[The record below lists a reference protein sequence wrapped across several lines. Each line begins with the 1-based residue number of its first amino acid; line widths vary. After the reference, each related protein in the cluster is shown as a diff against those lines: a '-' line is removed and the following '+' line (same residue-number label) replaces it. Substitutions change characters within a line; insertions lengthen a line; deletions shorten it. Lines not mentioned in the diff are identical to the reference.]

1 MDTAIRNNNSK
12 ENLPDGR
19 IHSNSKLFHSPLSKA
34 TRRWPVS
41 PYTRMGISNLKGHLT
56 PIVHGPW
63 PGFLVI
69 LSSSPWDQERFPA
82 TVLAG
87 KKSLNWPCFLIQGAI
102 LPHKNIIWKWSF
114 LRINHMLLYIK
125 GVFWV
130 SFTSIPAVF
139 RTQIIPQ
146 PFKARI
152 PAPCTGDPGE
162 NPLVPWLNKSDDCP
176 IHLSPEEAVT
186 DETRY
191 IGRCPDTHRQ

>member
-1 MDTAIRNNNSK
+1 MDATIRNNNSK

-19 IHSNSKLFHSPLSKA
+19 IHPNSKLLHHRSPKPQEGDLFRRIPGWKSAPWKA
-34 TRRWPVS
+34 ISHRSSMVLGPDFWWFYHPAHETRKDFRQPHLQGKNPWIGPVFLFRVQF
-41 PYTRMGISNLKGHLT
+41 Y
-56 PIVHGPW
+56 PI
-63 PGFLVI
+63 
-69 LSSSPWDQERFPA
+69 
-82 TVLAG
+82 
-87 KKSLNWPCFLIQGAI
+87 
-102 LPHKNIIWKWSF
+102 KNIIWKWSF

-130 SFTSIPAVF
+130 GFTSILAVF

-152 PAPCTGDPGE
+152 PATPTGDPGE

-176 IHLSPEEAVT
+176 IDPSPEEAVT